1 MNKDRRTR
9 LSEISD
15 KIAEIISD
23 LEEIRDEEETAFEN
37 LPESL
42 QESVRGQEL
51 QEAIDGMNDMLENL
65 EYIPNQIDDLINQ

>member
-23 LEEIRDEEETAFEN
+23 LEEIRDEEESAFEN

-51 QEAIDGMNDMLENL
+51 QEKIDGMNDILDNL
-65 EYIPNQIDDLINQ
+65 EYIPNQINDLTA

>member
-9 LSEISD
+9 LEEIANR
-15 KIAEIISD
+15 INEIISD
-23 LEEIRDEEETAFEN
+23 LEEIRDEEENAYEN

-51 QEAIDGMNDMLENL
+51 QEKIDGMNDMLDNM
-65 EYIPNQIDDLINQ
+65 EYIPTQINELIA

>member
-1 MNKDRRTR
+1 MNKHRRTR
-9 LSEISD
+9 LSELSER
-15 KIAEIISD
+15 IAEIISD

-51 QEAIDGMNDMLENL
+51 QEKIDGMNDILDNL
-65 EYIPNQIDDLINQ
+65 EYIPNQITDLINQ

>member
-15 KIAEIISD
+15 RIAEIISD
-23 LEEIRDEEETAFEN
+23 LEEIRDEEESAFEN

-51 QEAIDGMNDMLENL
+51 QEKIDGMNDILDNL
-65 EYIPNQIDDLINQ
+65 EYIPNQINDLTA